1 MGPVSLSLS
10 LPCKVAD
17 AKIDL
22 EAVNLQG
29 PALHMITLTPGAD
42 RY

>member
-1 MGPVSLSLS
+1 MGPVSLLLS
-10 LPCKVAD
+10 LLYKVAD

-29 PALHMITLTPGAD
+29 SVLHMATLIPCG
-42 RY
+42 R